1 MLRFLDTDICVA
13 FLRGSS
19 TSVRDRLLKYPKST
33 IRLPA
38 IVVAELYFG
47 LEKSMSRRHAAV
59 IRQFIGSFEIEPFSQ
74 DAAAQYG
81 RIRASLESKGQ
92 PIGANDY
99 LVAATVMAE
108 KGILVTG
115 NVREFKKLPGLKLEN
130 WLVV

>member
-1 MLRFLDTDICVA
+1 M
-13 FLRGSS
+13 
-19 TSVRDRLLKYPKST
+19 RDRLLNYPKST

-59 IRQFIGSFEIEPFSQ
+59 IRQFVGSFEIEPFSQ